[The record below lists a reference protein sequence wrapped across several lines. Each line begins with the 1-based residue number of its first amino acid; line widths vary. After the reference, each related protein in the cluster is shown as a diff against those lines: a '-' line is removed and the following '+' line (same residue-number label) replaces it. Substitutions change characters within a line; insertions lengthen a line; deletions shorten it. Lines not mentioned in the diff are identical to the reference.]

1 MIDEIE
7 RPPEPI
13 PSHNIRNA
21 RLVFRRKKD
30 GSKAVNITIC
40 YFTPTQKRVWR
51 KERFSYFP
59 NEIDEEELR
68 WKTYRGERIAV
79 YRRIGGNYN
88 YRDIE
93 HKTSTTRLSQRL
105 EKLVLQA
112 YSKKKE
118 GIESKEPELS

>member
-1 MIDEIE
+1 MTDEIE
-7 RPPEPI
+7 RPHESTQSPD
-13 PSHNIRNA
+13 IRKA

-30 GSKAVNITIC
+30 GSKAVTITIC
-40 YFTPTQKRVWR
+40 YFTPCTQERVWG

-59 NEIDEEELR
+59 KEIDEEELR
-68 WKTYRGERIAV
+68 WKIDKGERIAV

-105 EKLVLQA
+105 EELVLQV
-112 YSKKKE
+112 YSNKTTE
-118 GIESKEPELS
+118 AKEPELS